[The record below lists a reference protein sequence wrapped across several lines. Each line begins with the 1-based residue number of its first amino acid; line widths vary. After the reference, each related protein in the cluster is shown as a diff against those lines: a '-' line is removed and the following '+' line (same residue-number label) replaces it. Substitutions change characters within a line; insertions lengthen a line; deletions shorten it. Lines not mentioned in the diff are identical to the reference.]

1 MSFMDDLEIETGVTL
16 TENGGLALST
26 TGDKL
31 LNLFAVLGALRSRP
45 TDVIDKFIDAYN
57 EDADLATKMAF
68 YGRDVR
74 GCLEFLNS
82 I

>member
-1 MSFMDDLEIETGVTL
+1 MSFIDDLEIETGVTL

-45 TDVIDKFIDAYN
+45 TDVIDKFDAAYREN
-57 EDADLATKMAF
+57 ADLATKMAF
-68 YGRDVR
+68 Y
-74 GCLEFLNS
+74 
-82 I
+82 